1 MSITPKFCTSCGT
14 PLPDGARFCGQC
26 GAAVQAIPA
35 SNATPAPA
43 TPPPAAVPSE
53 PILGMVLGLNR
64 RKGFLGMSADAFN
77 LVITPQCLVFAFMSK
92 KTMQDAVMAA
102 RREAKEQGKGALGQW
117 AAQMGWLG
125 VMARRY
131 QSMTPDEILAQYP
144 GSFVIP
150 RAEVKRVRV
159 DESDDDD
166 GPSIT
171 SVVVETQS
179 GRHAFQASMMSGGAS
194 QIQKALREALGSIVK

>member
-1 MSITPKFCTSCGT
+1 MSTTPRFCTSCGT

-26 GAAVQAIPA
+26 GAAVQAIPT
-35 SNATPAPA
+35 ATPAV
-43 TPPPAAVPSE
+43 TPAAAPTAPSE
-53 PILGMVLGLNR
+53 PIVGMVSGLNR

-77 LVITPQCLVFAFMSK
+77 LVITPQRLIFAFISN

-102 RREAKEQGKGALGQW
+102 RREAKEQGKSALGQW

-144 GSFVIP
+144 GSFAIP
-150 RAEVKRVRV
+150 RAEVKRVKV

-166 GPSIT
+166 GPSTIQ
-171 SVVVETQS
+171 VIVEAQS
-179 GRHAFQASMMSGGAS
+179 GRHAFQTSMMSGGAS
-194 QIQKALREALGSIVK
+194 QIQKVLREALGSIVK